1 MNKEIARFKSTD
13 EPRKM
18 LRLIRF
24 EMIVDK
30 HTLARF
36 IPSVYLIELYRS
48 IDEADEVEMRFK
60 INAGGISIF
69 P

>member
-1 MNKEIARFKSTD
+1 MNKEIARFESTG

-18 LRLIRF
+18 LRVIRF

-36 IPSVYLIELYRS
+36 IPSAYLIELYRN